1 MQIEPNIDPWE
12 DTHGKRGR
20 ERDNPLDGAGSRE
33 FGASP
38 ETIGVPNVTGQPP
51 RRSASPDSDRP
62 RWSRTAVLGVIGVL
76 LVVLGS
82 SAYVWLF

>member
-1 MQIEPNIDPWE
+1 MPLEPDTDPWK
-12 DTHGKRGR
+12 DTEGQRGP
-20 ERDNPLDGAGSRE
+20 ERDNPLDGAGSGP

-38 ETIGVPNVTGQPP
+38 ETIGVPNVTEKAPSK
-51 RRSASPDSDRP
+51 SADSTGDQP
-62 RWSRTAVLGVIGVL
+62 RWSRGALLSVIGVL

>member
-1 MQIEPNIDPWE
+1 MPIEPNVDIWE
-12 DTHGKRGR
+12 DTHGERGR
-20 ERDNPLDGAGSRE
+20 ERDNPLDGAGSGE

-38 ETIGVPNVTGQPP
+38 ETIGVPNVTGPPP
-51 RRSASPDSDRP
+51 RRSRSSDGDRP
-62 RWSRTAVLGVIGVL
+62 RWSRTALLGVIGVL